1 MGAEITIEHGYI
13 HAKAP
18 AGGRLIGAHIVTE
31 MITVT
36 GTENLLMAATLASGT
51 TIIENAACEPEVTD
65 LAKMLISMGAKIE
78 GLGTSRLVIEG
89 VEQLHGTTH
98 TVVSDRIEAGTFL
111 CAVAATGGDV
121 TLTHVDPMIMGAVL
135 DKLREMGLQM
145 EVTDTTIRAIM
156 TGQPKPVSFKT
167 TEYPGFPTDMQA
179 QFMAVNAVAS
189 GASRVTETIFENRFM
204 HVQEMNRLG
213 ASIVVDGNTASTEG
227 VLPETL
233 SGAMVMA
240 TDLRASASLVILG
253 MVAGGTTIV
262 DRIYHLDRGYQRMEE
277 KLTAVGATITRV
289 QGLSE
294 DEVL

>member
-1 MGAEITIEHGYI
+1 MQMRGGEAIEEAVRRADQALYE
-13 HAKAP
+13 AKRQ
-18 AGGRLIGAHIVTE
+18 GR
-31 MITVT
+31 
-36 GTENLLMAATLASGT
+36 
-51 TIIENAACEPEVTD
+51 
-65 LAKMLISMGAKIE
+65 
-78 GLGTSRLVIEG
+78 SR
-89 VEQLHGTTH
+89 
-98 TVVSDRIEAGTFL
+98 
-111 CAVAATGGDV
+111 AVAATGGDV
-121 TLTHVDPMIMGAVL
+121 TLTHVDPTIMGAVL

-145 EVTDTTIRAIM
+145 ELTDTTIRAVM

>member
-1 MGAEITIEHGYI
+1 
-13 HAKAP
+13 
-18 AGGRLIGAHIVTE
+18 
-31 MITVT
+31 
-36 GTENLLMAATLASGT
+36 
-51 TIIENAACEPEVTD
+51 
-65 LAKMLISMGAKIE
+65 
-78 GLGTSRLVIEG
+78 
-89 VEQLHGTTH
+89 
-98 TVVSDRIEAGTFL
+98 
-111 CAVAATGGDV
+111 
-121 TLTHVDPMIMGAVL
+121 
-135 DKLREMGLQM
+135 MGLQV
-145 EVTDTTIRAIM
+145 ELTDTTIRAVM